1 MLIAPL
7 QSKLDA
13 LEPDTRAVVW
23 ELARALSNHVYH
35 IYGELTRRHMYAAR
49 DPVYSRVFAPLTG
62 DEASILAGAEHH
74 LPYLWGLTQEQ
85 RLTQS
90 TAAAWEGNP
99 PRRPC
104 PNTTMP

>member
-1 MLIAPL
+1 MPPPATPL
-7 QSKLDA
+7 AGAA
-13 LEPDTRAVVW
+13 LGHQWATVLHDRPAVHSSSTPGV
-23 ELARALSNHVYH
+23 S
-35 IYGELTRRHMYAAR
+35 HMYAAR